1 MAKSTTPKVRKNRQ
15 AKRETLAGYL
25 FLLTNFIGCFVFT
38 AVPIVA
44 GLVLSFT
51 DFNGFKASF
60 VGLDNYAKF
69 FRDSQFQAAL
79 VNNLIYSALS
89 VPLTVICALA
99 LAMLIGGAAAA
110 QETMILTDDLGRSV
124 TIERRPQCVAA
135 LIGSF
140 ADIWCLAGGADA
152 LVAAADDTFRKF
164 DLPISAETIN
174 LGATKDIS
182 LEKLLA
188 AQPQL
193 VIASCSTA
201 EQVALEPVLSQMGL
215 NTVYFDVDSFED
227 YLRMLR
233 VCTQIT
239 GCEENYARYG
249 EDVQAQVDAARA
261 RADGSRPTVLYVR
274 ATGSSCRVK
283 GSEGSVLGEMLAAM
297 DCANIAD
304 SEESL
309 LENLSIEAILE
320 ADPDFIFVVEQSAD
334 PDAAKAV
341 LHKTLF
347 SNPAWQTLTAVRE
360 GRVHVMDGSLFN
372 LNPNSRWGEAYEQ
385 LAEILYGQK

>member
-1 MAKSTTPKVRKNRQ
+1 MNRRKLC
-15 AKRETLAGYL
+15 A
-25 FLLTNFIGCFVFT
+25 
-38 AVPIVA
+38 
-44 GLVLSFT
+44 
-51 DFNGFKASF
+51 
-60 VGLDNYAKF
+60 
-69 FRDSQFQAAL
+69 AAL
-79 VNNLIYSALS
+79 
-89 VPLTVICALA
+89 ALA

-124 TIERRPQCVAA
+124 TIERQPQRVAA

-140 ADIWCLAGGADA
+140 ADIWCLAGGADSLA
-152 LVAAADDTFRKF
+152 AAADDTFRKF

-201 EQVALEPVLSQMGL
+201 EQVALEPMLSQMGL

-239 GCEENYARYG
+239 GCDENYARYG

-283 GSEGSVLGEMLAAM
+283 GSEGSVLGEMLHAM

-341 LHKTLF
+341 LEKTLF
-347 SNPAWQTLTAVRE
+347 SSPAWQTLTAVRE

-372 LNPNSRWGEAYEQ
+372 LKPNSRWGEAYEQ
-385 LAEILYGQK
+385 LAEILYGQE

>member
-1 MAKSTTPKVRKNRQ
+1 MNRRK
-15 AKRETLAGYL
+15 ACA
-25 FLLTNFIGCFVFT
+25 
-38 AVPIVA
+38 
-44 GLVLSFT
+44 
-51 DFNGFKASF
+51 
-60 VGLDNYAKF
+60 
-69 FRDSQFQAAL
+69 AAL
-79 VNNLIYSALS
+79 
-89 VPLTVICALA
+89 ALA

-124 TIERRPQCVAA
+124 TIERRPQRVAA

-283 GSEGSVLGEMLAAM
+283 GSEGSVLGEMLHAM

-341 LHKTLF
+341 LEKTLF

-372 LNPNSRWGEAYEQ
+372 LKPNSRWGEAYEQ
-385 LAEILYGQK
+385 LAEILYGQE

>member
-1 MAKSTTPKVRKNRQ
+1 MNRRK
-15 AKRETLAGYL
+15 L
-25 FLLTNFIGCFVFT
+25 C
-38 AVPIVA
+38 
-44 GLVLSFT
+44 
-51 DFNGFKASF
+51 
-60 VGLDNYAKF
+60 
-69 FRDSQFQAAL
+69 AA
-79 VNNLIYSALS
+79 
-89 VPLTVICALA
+89 ALA
-99 LAMLIGGAAAA
+99 LALAVLFCGAAAA
-110 QETMILTDDLGRSV
+110 QETLVLTDDLGRSV
-124 TIERRPQCVAA
+124 TIERQPQRVAA

-140 ADIWCLAGGADA
+140 ADIWCLAGGADSLA
-152 LVAAADDTFRKF
+152 AAADDTFRKF

-201 EQVALEPVLSQMGL
+201 EQVALEPMLSQMGL

-239 GCEENYARYG
+239 GCDENYARYG

-283 GSEGSVLGEMLAAM
+283 GSEGSVLGEMLHAM

-341 LHKTLF
+341 LEKTLF
-347 SNPAWQTLTAVRE
+347 SSPAWQTLTAVRE

-372 LNPNSRWGEAYEQ
+372 LKPNSHWGEAYEQ
-385 LAEILYGQK
+385 LAEILYGQE

>member
-1 MAKSTTPKVRKNRQ
+1 MNRRK
-15 AKRETLAGYL
+15 A
-25 FLLTNFIGCFVFT
+25 C
-38 AVPIVA
+38 
-44 GLVLSFT
+44 
-51 DFNGFKASF
+51 
-60 VGLDNYAKF
+60 
-69 FRDSQFQAAL
+69 AA
-79 VNNLIYSALS
+79 
-89 VPLTVICALA
+89 ALA
-99 LAMLIGGAAAA
+99 LAMLIGGIAAA
-110 QETMILTDDLGRSV
+110 QETLVLTDDLGRSV
-124 TIERRPQCVAA
+124 TIERRPQRVAA

-297 DCANIAD
+297 DCENIAD

-309 LENLSIEAILE
+309 LENLSIEAILR

-341 LHKTLF
+341 LEKTLF

-372 LNPNSRWGEAYEQ
+372 LKPNSRWGEAYEQ
-385 LAEILYGQK
+385 LAEILYGQE

>member
-1 MAKSTTPKVRKNRQ
+1 MNRRK
-15 AKRETLAGYL
+15 L
-25 FLLTNFIGCFVFT
+25 C
-38 AVPIVA
+38 
-44 GLVLSFT
+44 
-51 DFNGFKASF
+51 
-60 VGLDNYAKF
+60 
-69 FRDSQFQAAL
+69 AA
-79 VNNLIYSALS
+79 
-89 VPLTVICALA
+89 ALA
-99 LAMLIGGAAAA
+99 LALAVLFCGAAAA
-110 QETMILTDDLGRSV
+110 QETLVLTDDLGRSV
-124 TIERRPQCVAA
+124 TIERQPQRVAA

-140 ADIWCLAGGADA
+140 ADIWCLAGGADSLA
-152 LVAAADDTFRKF
+152 AAADDTFRKF

-201 EQVALEPVLSQMGL
+201 EQVALEPMLSQMGL

-239 GCEENYARYG
+239 GCDENYARYG

-283 GSEGSVLGEMLAAM
+283 GSEGSVLGEMLHAM

-309 LENLSIEAILE
+309 LENLSIEAILK

-341 LHKTLF
+341 LEKTLF
-347 SNPAWQTLTAVRE
+347 SSPAWQTLTAVRE

-372 LNPNSRWGEAYEQ
+372 LKPNSRWGEAYEQ
-385 LAEILYGQK
+385 LAEILYGQE

>member
-1 MAKSTTPKVRKNRQ
+1 M
-15 AKRETLAGYL
+15 L
-25 FLLTNFIGCFVFT
+25 FC
-38 AVPIVA
+38 
-44 GLVLSFT
+44 
-51 DFNGFKASF
+51 
-60 VGLDNYAKF
+60 
-69 FRDSQFQAAL
+69 
-79 VNNLIYSALS
+79 
-89 VPLTVICALA
+89 
-99 LAMLIGGAAAA
+99 GAAAA
-110 QETMILTDDLGRSV
+110 QETLVLTDDLGRSV
-124 TIERRPQCVAA
+124 TIERQPQRVAA

-140 ADIWCLAGGADA
+140 ADIWCLAGSADSLA
-152 LVAAADDTFRKF
+152 AAADDTFRKF
-164 DLPISAETIN
+164 DLPISPDTIN

-182 LEKLLA
+182 LEKRLA

-201 EQVALEPVLSQMGL
+201 EQVALEPMLSQMGL

-239 GCEENYARYG
+239 GCDENYARYG

-283 GSEGSVLGEMLAAM
+283 GSEGSVLGEMLHAM

-341 LHKTLF
+341 LEKTLF
-347 SNPAWQTLTAVRE
+347 SSPAWQTLTAVRE

-372 LNPNSRWGEAYEQ
+372 LKPNSHWGEAYEQ
-385 LAEILYGQK
+385 LAEILYGQE

>member
-1 MAKSTTPKVRKNRQ
+1 MNRRKLC
-15 AKRETLAGYL
+15 A
-25 FLLTNFIGCFVFT
+25 
-38 AVPIVA
+38 
-44 GLVLSFT
+44 
-51 DFNGFKASF
+51 
-60 VGLDNYAKF
+60 
-69 FRDSQFQAAL
+69 AAL
-79 VNNLIYSALS
+79 
-89 VPLTVICALA
+89 ALA
-99 LAMLIGGAAAA
+99 LAMLIGSAAAA
-110 QETMILTDDLGRSV
+110 QETMTLTDDLGRSV
-124 TIERRPQCVAA
+124 TIERQPQRVAA

-140 ADIWCLAGGADA
+140 ADIWCLAGGADSLA
-152 LVAAADDTFRKF
+152 AAADDTFRKF
-164 DLPISAETIN
+164 DLPISPDTIN

-201 EQVALEPVLSQMGL
+201 EQVALEPMLSQMGL

-239 GCEENYARYG
+239 GCDENYARYG

-283 GSEGSVLGEMLAAM
+283 GSEGSVLGEMLHAM

-341 LHKTLF
+341 LEKTLF
-347 SNPAWQTLTAVRE
+347 SSPAWQTLTAVRE

-372 LNPNSRWGEAYEQ
+372 LKPNSHWGEAYEQ
-385 LAEILYGQK
+385 LAEILYGQE

>member
-1 MAKSTTPKVRKNRQ
+1 MNRRKLC
-15 AKRETLAGYL
+15 A
-25 FLLTNFIGCFVFT
+25 
-38 AVPIVA
+38 
-44 GLVLSFT
+44 
-51 DFNGFKASF
+51 
-60 VGLDNYAKF
+60 
-69 FRDSQFQAAL
+69 AAL
-79 VNNLIYSALS
+79 
-89 VPLTVICALA
+89 ALA

-110 QETMILTDDLGRSV
+110 QETLVLTDDLGRSV
-124 TIERRPQCVAA
+124 TIERQPQRVAA

-140 ADIWCLAGGADA
+140 ADIWCLAGGADTLA
-152 LVAAADDTFRKF
+152 AAADDTFRKF
-164 DLPISAETIN
+164 DLPIPAETVN

-239 GCEENYARYG
+239 GRSENYARYG

-261 RADGSRPTVLYVR
+261 RADGSRPTVLYIR
-274 ATGSSCRVK
+274 ATGSSCKVK

-297 DCANIAD
+297 DCENIAD

-309 LENLSIEAILE
+309 LENLSIEAILR

-341 LHKTLF
+341 MEKTLF
-347 SNPAWQTLTAVRE
+347 SHPAWQTLTAVRE
-360 GRVHVMDGSLFN
+360 GRVHVMDGNLFN
-372 LNPNSRWGEAYEQ
+372 LKPNSRWGEAYEQ
-385 LAEILYGQK
+385 LAEILYGQE

>member
-1 MAKSTTPKVRKNRQ
+1 MNRRK
-15 AKRETLAGYL
+15 A
-25 FLLTNFIGCFVFT
+25 C
-38 AVPIVA
+38 
-44 GLVLSFT
+44 
-51 DFNGFKASF
+51 
-60 VGLDNYAKF
+60 
-69 FRDSQFQAAL
+69 AAIL
-79 VNNLIYSALS
+79 
-89 VPLTVICALA
+89 ALA
-99 LAMLIGGAAAA
+99 LTMLIGGAAAA

-124 TIERRPQCVAA
+124 TIERRPQRVAA

-283 GSEGSVLGEMLAAM
+283 GSEGSVLGEMLAVM

-309 LENLSIEAILE
+309 LENLSIEAILK

-341 LHKTLF
+341 LEKTLF

-372 LNPNSRWGEAYEQ
+372 LKPNSRWGEAYEQ

>member
-1 MAKSTTPKVRKNRQ
+1 MNRRK
-15 AKRETLAGYL
+15 A
-25 FLLTNFIGCFVFT
+25 C
-38 AVPIVA
+38 
-44 GLVLSFT
+44 
-51 DFNGFKASF
+51 
-60 VGLDNYAKF
+60 
-69 FRDSQFQAAL
+69 AA
-79 VNNLIYSALS
+79 
-89 VPLTVICALA
+89 ALA

-283 GSEGSVLGEMLAAM
+283 GSEGSVLGEMLHAM

-309 LENLSIEAILE
+309 LENLSIEAILK

-341 LHKTLF
+341 LEQTLF
-347 SNPAWQTLTAVRE
+347 SHPAWQTLTAVRE

-372 LNPNSRWGEAYEQ
+372 LKPNSRWGEAYEQ
-385 LAEILYGQK
+385 LAEILYGQE

>member
-1 MAKSTTPKVRKNRQ
+1 MNRRK
-15 AKRETLAGYL
+15 ACA
-25 FLLTNFIGCFVFT
+25 
-38 AVPIVA
+38 AVM
-44 GLVLSFT
+44 
-51 DFNGFKASF
+51 
-60 VGLDNYAKF
+60 
-69 FRDSQFQAAL
+69 
-79 VNNLIYSALS
+79 
-89 VPLTVICALA
+89 A

-110 QETMILTDDLGRSV
+110 QETMVLTDDLGRSV
-124 TIERRPQCVAA
+124 TIERQPQRVAA

-140 ADIWCLAGGADA
+140 ADIWCLAGGADSLA
-152 LVAAADDTFRKF
+152 AAADDTFRKF
-164 DLPISAETIN
+164 DLPIAADTIN

-182 LEKLLA
+182 LEKLLI

-201 EQVALEPVLSQMGL
+201 EQVALEPALADMGL

-227 YLRMLR
+227 YLRMLD

-239 GCEENYARYG
+239 GCDDNYARYG
-249 EDVQAQVDAARA
+249 EDVRAQVDAARA
-261 RADGSRPTVLYVR
+261 RADGSRPTVLYIR
-274 ATGSSCRVK
+274 ATGSNCRVK

-297 DCANIAD
+297 DCENIAD

-309 LENLSIEAILE
+309 LDNLSIEAILK

-341 LHKTLF
+341 LEKTLF

-372 LNPNSRWGEAYEQ
+372 LKPNSRWGEAYGQ

>member
-1 MAKSTTPKVRKNRQ
+1 MNRRK
-15 AKRETLAGYL
+15 A
-25 FLLTNFIGCFVFT
+25 C
-38 AVPIVA
+38 
-44 GLVLSFT
+44 
-51 DFNGFKASF
+51 
-60 VGLDNYAKF
+60 
-69 FRDSQFQAAL
+69 AAIL
-79 VNNLIYSALS
+79 
-89 VPLTVICALA
+89 ALA
-99 LAMLIGGAAAA
+99 LTMLIGGAAAA

-124 TIERRPQCVAA
+124 TIERRPQRVAA

-201 EQVALEPVLSQMGL
+201 EQVALEPMLSQMGL

-239 GCEENYARYG
+239 GCDENYARYG
-249 EDVQAQVDAARA
+249 EAVQAQVDAARA

-283 GSEGSVLGEMLAAM
+283 GSEGSVLGEMLHAM

-341 LHKTLF
+341 LEKTLF
-347 SNPAWQTLTAVRE
+347 SSPAWQTLTAVRE

-372 LNPNSRWGEAYEQ
+372 LKPNSHWGEAYEQ
-385 LAEILYGQK
+385 LAEILYGQE

>member
-1 MAKSTTPKVRKNRQ
+1 MNRRK
-15 AKRETLAGYL
+15 ACA
-25 FLLTNFIGCFVFT
+25 
-38 AVPIVA
+38 
-44 GLVLSFT
+44 
-51 DFNGFKASF
+51 
-60 VGLDNYAKF
+60 
-69 FRDSQFQAAL
+69 AAL
-79 VNNLIYSALS
+79 
-89 VPLTVICALA
+89 ALA

-110 QETMILTDDLGRSV
+110 QETLVLTDDLGRSV
-124 TIERRPQCVAA
+124 TIERQPQRVAA

-140 ADIWCLAGGADA
+140 ADIWCLAGGADSLA
-152 LVAAADDTFRKF
+152 AAADDTFRKF

-201 EQVALEPVLSQMGL
+201 EQVALEPMLSQMGL

-239 GCEENYARYG
+239 GCDENYARYG

-283 GSEGSVLGEMLAAM
+283 GSEGSVLGEMLHAM

-341 LHKTLF
+341 LEKTLF
-347 SNPAWQTLTAVRE
+347 SSPAWQTLTAVRE

-372 LNPNSRWGEAYEQ
+372 LKPNSRWGEAYEQ
-385 LAEILYGQK
+385 LAEILYGQE

>member
-1 MAKSTTPKVRKNRQ
+1 MNRRK
-15 AKRETLAGYL
+15 L
-25 FLLTNFIGCFVFT
+25 C
-38 AVPIVA
+38 
-44 GLVLSFT
+44 
-51 DFNGFKASF
+51 
-60 VGLDNYAKF
+60 
-69 FRDSQFQAAL
+69 AA
-79 VNNLIYSALS
+79 
-89 VPLTVICALA
+89 ALA
-99 LAMLIGGAAAA
+99 LALAVLFCGAAAA
-110 QETMILTDDLGRSV
+110 QETLVLTDDLGRSV
-124 TIERRPQCVAA
+124 TIERRPQRVAA

-188 AQPQL
+188 ARPQL

-239 GCEENYARYG
+239 GCDENYARYG
-249 EDVQAQVDAARA
+249 EAVQAQVDAARA

-283 GSEGSVLGEMLAAM
+283 GSEGSVLGEMLHAM

-341 LHKTLF
+341 LEKTLF
-347 SNPAWQTLTAVRE
+347 SSPAWQTLTAVRE

-372 LNPNSRWGEAYEQ
+372 LKPNSRWGEAYEQ
-385 LAEILYGQK
+385 LAEILYGQE

>member
-1 MAKSTTPKVRKNRQ
+1 MNRRK
-15 AKRETLAGYL
+15 L
-25 FLLTNFIGCFVFT
+25 C
-38 AVPIVA
+38 
-44 GLVLSFT
+44 
-51 DFNGFKASF
+51 
-60 VGLDNYAKF
+60 
-69 FRDSQFQAAL
+69 AA
-79 VNNLIYSALS
+79 
-89 VPLTVICALA
+89 ALA
-99 LAMLIGGAAAA
+99 LALAVLFCGAAAA
-110 QETMILTDDLGRSV
+110 QETLVLTDDLGRSV
-124 TIERRPQCVAA
+124 TIERQPQRVAA

-140 ADIWCLAGGADA
+140 ADIWCLAGGGDT

-201 EQVALEPVLSQMGL
+201 EQVALEPMLSQMGL

-283 GSEGSVLGEMLAAM
+283 GSEGSVLGEMLHAM

-341 LHKTLF
+341 LEKTLF
-347 SNPAWQTLTAVRE
+347 SSPAWQTLTAVRE

-372 LNPNSRWGEAYEQ
+372 LKPNSRWGEAYEQ
-385 LAEILYGQK
+385 LAEILYGQE

>member
-1 MAKSTTPKVRKNRQ
+1 MNRRK
-15 AKRETLAGYL
+15 L
-25 FLLTNFIGCFVFT
+25 C
-38 AVPIVA
+38 
-44 GLVLSFT
+44 
-51 DFNGFKASF
+51 
-60 VGLDNYAKF
+60 
-69 FRDSQFQAAL
+69 AA
-79 VNNLIYSALS
+79 
-89 VPLTVICALA
+89 ALA
-99 LAMLIGGAAAA
+99 LALAVLFCGAAAA
-110 QETMILTDDLGRSV
+110 QETLVLTDDLGRSV
-124 TIERRPQCVAA
+124 TIERQPQRVAA

-140 ADIWCLAGGADA
+140 ADIWCLAGGADSLA
-152 LVAAADDTFRKF
+152 AAADDTFRKF
-164 DLPISAETIN
+164 DLPISPDTIN

-283 GSEGSVLGEMLAAM
+283 GSEGSVLGEMLHAM

-309 LENLSIEAILE
+309 LENLSIEAILK

-341 LHKTLF
+341 LEKTLF

-372 LNPNSRWGEAYEQ
+372 LKPNSRWGEAYEQ
-385 LAEILYGQK
+385 LAEILYGQE

>member
-1 MAKSTTPKVRKNRQ
+1 M
-15 AKRETLAGYL
+15 
-25 FLLTNFIGCFVFT
+25 
-38 AVPIVA
+38 
-44 GLVLSFT
+44 
-51 DFNGFKASF
+51 
-60 VGLDNYAKF
+60 
-69 FRDSQFQAAL
+69 
-79 VNNLIYSALS
+79 
-89 VPLTVICALA
+89 
-99 LAMLIGGAAAA
+99 
-110 QETMILTDDLGRSV
+110 
-124 TIERRPQCVAA
+124 
-135 LIGSF
+135 
-140 ADIWCLAGGADA
+140 
-152 LVAAADDTFRKF
+152 
-164 DLPISAETIN
+164 
-174 LGATKDIS
+174 
-182 LEKLLA
+182 
-188 AQPQL
+188 
-193 VIASCSTA
+193 
-201 EQVALEPVLSQMGL
+201 LSQMGL

-239 GCEENYARYG
+239 GCDENYARYG

-283 GSEGSVLGEMLAAM
+283 GSEGSVLGEMLHAM

-341 LHKTLF
+341 LEKTLF
-347 SNPAWQTLTAVRE
+347 SSPAWQTLIAVRE

-372 LNPNSRWGEAYEQ
+372 LKPNSHWGEAYEQ
-385 LAEILYGQK
+385 LAEILYGQE

>member
-1 MAKSTTPKVRKNRQ
+1 MNRRK
-15 AKRETLAGYL
+15 ACA
-25 FLLTNFIGCFVFT
+25 
-38 AVPIVA
+38 AVM
-44 GLVLSFT
+44 
-51 DFNGFKASF
+51 
-60 VGLDNYAKF
+60 
-69 FRDSQFQAAL
+69 
-79 VNNLIYSALS
+79 
-89 VPLTVICALA
+89 ALA
-99 LAMLIGGAAAA
+99 LAVLSCGAAAA
-110 QETMILTDDLGRSV
+110 QKTIALTDDLGRSV
-124 TIERRPQCVAA
+124 TIEKQPQRVAA

-140 ADIWCLAGGADA
+140 ADIWCLAGGGDA

-182 LEKLLA
+182 LEKLLL

-239 GCEENYARYG
+239 GCSENYARYG

-261 RADGSRPTVLYVR
+261 RADGRRPTVLYIR

-297 DCANIAD
+297 DCENIAD

-309 LENLSIEAILE
+309 LESLSIEAILK

-334 PDAAKAV
+334 PDAAKVV
-341 LHKTLF
+341 LDKTLF
-347 SNPAWQTLTAVRE
+347 SHPAWQTLTAVRE

-372 LNPNSRWGEAYEQ
+372 LKPNSRWGEAYAQ
-385 LAEILYGQK
+385 LAEILYGQE

>member
-1 MAKSTTPKVRKNRQ
+1 MNRRK
-15 AKRETLAGYL
+15 A
-25 FLLTNFIGCFVFT
+25 C
-38 AVPIVA
+38 
-44 GLVLSFT
+44 
-51 DFNGFKASF
+51 
-60 VGLDNYAKF
+60 
-69 FRDSQFQAAL
+69 AAIL
-79 VNNLIYSALS
+79 
-89 VPLTVICALA
+89 ALA
-99 LAMLIGGAAAA
+99 LTMLIGGAAAA

-124 TIERRPQCVAA
+124 TIERRPQRVAA

-140 ADIWCLAGGADA
+140 ADIWCLAGGADV

-164 DLPISAETIN
+164 DLPISAETVN

-188 AQPQL
+188 ARPQL

-309 LENLSIEAILE
+309 LENLSIEAILK

-341 LHKTLF
+341 LEKTLF

-372 LNPNSRWGEAYEQ
+372 LKPNSRWGEAYEQ
-385 LAEILYGQK
+385 LAEILYGQE

>member
-1 MAKSTTPKVRKNRQ
+1 MNRRKLC
-15 AKRETLAGYL
+15 A
-25 FLLTNFIGCFVFT
+25 
-38 AVPIVA
+38 
-44 GLVLSFT
+44 
-51 DFNGFKASF
+51 
-60 VGLDNYAKF
+60 
-69 FRDSQFQAAL
+69 AAL
-79 VNNLIYSALS
+79 
-89 VPLTVICALA
+89 ALA

-110 QETMILTDDLGRSV
+110 QETITMTDDLGRSV
-124 TIERRPQCVAA
+124 TIERQPQRVAA

-140 ADIWCLAGGADA
+140 ADIWCLAGGADSLA
-152 LVAAADDTFRKF
+152 AAADDTFRKF
-164 DLPISAETIN
+164 DLPISPDTIN

-201 EQVALEPVLSQMGL
+201 EQVALEPMLSQMGL

-239 GCEENYARYG
+239 GCDENYARYG

-283 GSEGSVLGEMLAAM
+283 GSEGSVLGEMLHAM

-341 LHKTLF
+341 LEKTLF
-347 SNPAWQTLTAVRE
+347 SSPAWQTLTAVRE

-372 LNPNSRWGEAYEQ
+372 LKPNSRWGEAYEQ
-385 LAEILYGQK
+385 LAEILYGQE

>member
-1 MAKSTTPKVRKNRQ
+1 MNRRK
-15 AKRETLAGYL
+15 ACA
-25 FLLTNFIGCFVFT
+25 
-38 AVPIVA
+38 AVM
-44 GLVLSFT
+44 
-51 DFNGFKASF
+51 
-60 VGLDNYAKF
+60 
-69 FRDSQFQAAL
+69 
-79 VNNLIYSALS
+79 
-89 VPLTVICALA
+89 A

-110 QETMILTDDLGRSV
+110 QETMVLTDDLGRSV
-124 TIERRPQCVAA
+124 TIERQPQRVAA

-140 ADIWCLAGGADA
+140 ADIWCLAGGADSLA
-152 LVAAADDTFRKF
+152 AAADDTFRKF
-164 DLPISAETIN
+164 DLPIAADTIN

-182 LEKLLA
+182 LEKLLI

-201 EQVALEPVLSQMGL
+201 EQVALEPALLQMGL

-227 YLRMLR
+227 YLRMLD

-239 GCEENYARYG
+239 GCDDNYARYG
-249 EDVQAQVDAARA
+249 EDVRTQVDAARA
-261 RADGSRPTVLYVR
+261 RADGSRPTVLYIR

-297 DCANIAD
+297 DCENIAD

-341 LHKTLF
+341 LEKTLF

-372 LNPNSRWGEAYEQ
+372 LKPNSRWGEAYEQ
-385 LAEILYGQK
+385 LAEILYGQE

>member
-1 MAKSTTPKVRKNRQ
+1 MNRRKLC
-15 AKRETLAGYL
+15 A
-25 FLLTNFIGCFVFT
+25 
-38 AVPIVA
+38 
-44 GLVLSFT
+44 
-51 DFNGFKASF
+51 
-60 VGLDNYAKF
+60 
-69 FRDSQFQAAL
+69 AAL
-79 VNNLIYSALS
+79 
-89 VPLTVICALA
+89 ALA
-99 LAMLIGGAAAA
+99 LAMLIGSAAAA
-110 QETMILTDDLGRSV
+110 QETMTLTDDLGRSV
-124 TIERRPQCVAA
+124 TIERQPQRVAA

-140 ADIWCLAGGADA
+140 ADIWCLAGGADSLA
-152 LVAAADDTFRKF
+152 AAADDTFRKF

-201 EQVALEPVLSQMGL
+201 EQVALEPMLSQMGL

-239 GCEENYARYG
+239 GCDENYARYG
-249 EDVQAQVDAARA
+249 EAVQAQVDAARA

-283 GSEGSVLGEMLAAM
+283 GSEGSVLGEMLHAM

-341 LHKTLF
+341 LEKTLF
-347 SNPAWQTLTAVRE
+347 SSPAWQTLTAVRE

-372 LNPNSRWGEAYEQ
+372 LKPNSRWGEAYEQ
-385 LAEILYGQK
+385 LAEILYGQE

>member
-1 MAKSTTPKVRKNRQ
+1 MNRRK
-15 AKRETLAGYL
+15 A
-25 FLLTNFIGCFVFT
+25 C
-38 AVPIVA
+38 
-44 GLVLSFT
+44 
-51 DFNGFKASF
+51 
-60 VGLDNYAKF
+60 
-69 FRDSQFQAAL
+69 AA
-79 VNNLIYSALS
+79 
-89 VPLTVICALA
+89 ALA
-99 LAMLIGGAAAA
+99 LAMLIGGIAAA
-110 QETMILTDDLGRSV
+110 QETLVLTDDLGRSV
-124 TIERRPQCVAA
+124 TIERQPQRVAA

-140 ADIWCLAGGADA
+140 ADIWCLAGGGDT

-239 GCEENYARYG
+239 GCDENYARYG

-283 GSEGSVLGEMLAAM
+283 GSEGSVLGEMLHAM

-341 LHKTLF
+341 LEKTLF
-347 SNPAWQTLTAVRE
+347 SSPAWQTLTAVRE

-372 LNPNSRWGEAYEQ
+372 LKPNSRWGEAYEQ
-385 LAEILYGQK
+385 LAEILYGQE

>member
-1 MAKSTTPKVRKNRQ
+1 MNRRK
-15 AKRETLAGYL
+15 A
-25 FLLTNFIGCFVFT
+25 C
-38 AVPIVA
+38 
-44 GLVLSFT
+44 
-51 DFNGFKASF
+51 
-60 VGLDNYAKF
+60 
-69 FRDSQFQAAL
+69 AA
-79 VNNLIYSALS
+79 
-89 VPLTVICALA
+89 ALA

-110 QETMILTDDLGRSV
+110 QETLVLTDDLGRSV
-124 TIERRPQCVAA
+124 TIERQPQRVAA

-140 ADIWCLAGGADA
+140 ADIWCLAGGADTLA
-152 LVAAADDTFRKF
+152 AAADDTFRKF
-164 DLPISAETIN
+164 DLPLSAETIN

-239 GCEENYARYG
+239 GRSENYARYG

-261 RADGSRPTVLYVR
+261 RADGSRPTVLYIR

-297 DCANIAD
+297 DCENIAD

-309 LENLSIEAILE
+309 LENLSIEAILK

-341 LHKTLF
+341 LNKTLF
-347 SNPAWQTLTAVRE
+347 SNPAWQTLTAVHE

-372 LNPNSRWGEAYEQ
+372 LKPNSRWGEAYEQ
-385 LAEILYGQK
+385 LAEILYGQE

>member
-1 MAKSTTPKVRKNRQ
+1 MNRRK
-15 AKRETLAGYL
+15 L
-25 FLLTNFIGCFVFT
+25 C
-38 AVPIVA
+38 
-44 GLVLSFT
+44 
-51 DFNGFKASF
+51 
-60 VGLDNYAKF
+60 
-69 FRDSQFQAAL
+69 AA
-79 VNNLIYSALS
+79 
-89 VPLTVICALA
+89 ALA
-99 LAMLIGGAAAA
+99 LALAVLFCGAAAA
-110 QETMILTDDLGRSV
+110 QETLVLTDDLGRSV
-124 TIERRPQCVAA
+124 TIERQPQRVAA

-140 ADIWCLAGGADA
+140 ADIWCLAGGADSLA
-152 LVAAADDTFRKF
+152 AAADDTFRKF
-164 DLPISAETIN
+164 DLPISPDTIN

-201 EQVALEPVLSQMGL
+201 EQVALEPMLSQMGL

-239 GCEENYARYG
+239 GCDENYARYG

-283 GSEGSVLGEMLAAM
+283 GSEGSVLGEMLHAM

-341 LHKTLF
+341 LEKTLF
-347 SNPAWQTLTAVRE
+347 SSPAWQTLTAVRE

-372 LNPNSRWGEAYEQ
+372 LKPNSRWGEAYEQ
-385 LAEILYGQK
+385 LAEILYGQE

>member
-1 MAKSTTPKVRKNRQ
+1 MNRRK
-15 AKRETLAGYL
+15 A
-25 FLLTNFIGCFVFT
+25 C
-38 AVPIVA
+38 
-44 GLVLSFT
+44 
-51 DFNGFKASF
+51 
-60 VGLDNYAKF
+60 
-69 FRDSQFQAAL
+69 AA
-79 VNNLIYSALS
+79 
-89 VPLTVICALA
+89 ALA
-99 LAMLIGGAAAA
+99 LAMLIGGIAAA
-110 QETMILTDDLGRSV
+110 QETLVLTDDLGRSV

-140 ADIWCLAGGADA
+140 ADNWCLAGGADA

-227 YLRMLR
+227 YLRMLD

-239 GCEENYARYG
+239 GCDDNYARYG
-249 EDVQAQVDAARA
+249 EDVRTQVDAARA

-297 DCANIAD
+297 DCENIAD
-304 SEESL
+304 SEEGL
-309 LENLSIEAILE
+309 LENLSIEAILK

-341 LHKTLF
+341 LEKTLF

-372 LNPNSRWGEAYEQ
+372 LKPNSRWGEAYEQ

>member
-1 MAKSTTPKVRKNRQ
+1 MNRRK
-15 AKRETLAGYL
+15 L
-25 FLLTNFIGCFVFT
+25 C
-38 AVPIVA
+38 
-44 GLVLSFT
+44 
-51 DFNGFKASF
+51 
-60 VGLDNYAKF
+60 
-69 FRDSQFQAAL
+69 AA
-79 VNNLIYSALS
+79 
-89 VPLTVICALA
+89 ALA
-99 LAMLIGGAAAA
+99 LALAVLFCGAAAA
-110 QETMILTDDLGRSV
+110 QETLVLTDDLGRSV
-124 TIERRPQCVAA
+124 TIERQPQRVAA

-140 ADIWCLAGGADA
+140 ADIWCLAGGADSLA
-152 LVAAADDTFRKF
+152 AAADDTFRKF

-201 EQVALEPVLSQMGL
+201 EQVALEPMLSQMGL

-239 GCEENYARYG
+239 GCDENYARYG
-249 EDVQAQVDAARA
+249 EAVQAQVDAARA

-283 GSEGSVLGEMLAAM
+283 GSEGSVLGEMLHAM

-341 LHKTLF
+341 LEKTLF
-347 SNPAWQTLTAVRE
+347 SSPAWQTLTAVRE

-372 LNPNSRWGEAYEQ
+372 LKPNSHWGEAYEQ
-385 LAEILYGQK
+385 LAEILYGQE

>member
-1 MAKSTTPKVRKNRQ
+1 MNRW
-15 AKRETLAGYL
+15 
-25 FLLTNFIGCFVFT
+25 
-38 AVPIVA
+38 
-44 GLVLSFT
+44 
-51 DFNGFKASF
+51 KAC
-60 VGLDNYAKF
+60 
-69 FRDSQFQAAL
+69 AA
-79 VNNLIYSALS
+79 
-89 VPLTVICALA
+89 ALA
-99 LAMLIGGAAAA
+99 LAMLIGGIAAA

-124 TIERRPQCVAA
+124 TIERRPQRVAA

-201 EQVALEPVLSQMGL
+201 EQVALEPMLSQMGL

-283 GSEGSVLGEMLAAM
+283 GSEGSVLGEMLHAM

-309 LENLSIEAILE
+309 LENLSIEAILK

-341 LHKTLF
+341 LEKTLF

-372 LNPNSRWGEAYEQ
+372 LKPNSRWGEAYEQ
-385 LAEILYGQK
+385 LAEILYGQE

>member
-1 MAKSTTPKVRKNRQ
+1 MNRRKLC
-15 AKRETLAGYL
+15 A
-25 FLLTNFIGCFVFT
+25 
-38 AVPIVA
+38 
-44 GLVLSFT
+44 
-51 DFNGFKASF
+51 
-60 VGLDNYAKF
+60 
-69 FRDSQFQAAL
+69 AAL
-79 VNNLIYSALS
+79 
-89 VPLTVICALA
+89 ALA

-110 QETMILTDDLGRSV
+110 QETLVLTDDLGRSV
-124 TIERRPQCVAA
+124 TIERQPQRVAA

-140 ADIWCLAGGADA
+140 ADIWCLAGGGDT

-164 DLPISAETIN
+164 DLPISPETIN

-201 EQVALEPVLSQMGL
+201 EQVALEPMLSQMGL

-239 GCEENYARYG
+239 GCDENYARYG
-249 EDVQAQVDAARA
+249 EAVQAQVDAARA

-283 GSEGSVLGEMLAAM
+283 GSEGSVLGEMLHAM

-341 LHKTLF
+341 LEKTLF
-347 SNPAWQTLTAVRE
+347 SSPAWQTLTAVRE

-372 LNPNSRWGEAYEQ
+372 LKPNSHWGEAYEQ
-385 LAEILYGQK
+385 LAEILYGQE

>member
-1 MAKSTTPKVRKNRQ
+1 MNRRKLC
-15 AKRETLAGYL
+15 A
-25 FLLTNFIGCFVFT
+25 
-38 AVPIVA
+38 
-44 GLVLSFT
+44 
-51 DFNGFKASF
+51 
-60 VGLDNYAKF
+60 
-69 FRDSQFQAAL
+69 AAL
-79 VNNLIYSALS
+79 
-89 VPLTVICALA
+89 ALA
-99 LAMLIGGAAAA
+99 LAMLIGSAAAA
-110 QETMILTDDLGRSV
+110 QETLVLTDDLGRSV
-124 TIERRPQCVAA
+124 TIERQPQRVAA

-140 ADIWCLAGGADA
+140 ADIWCLAGGADSLA
-152 LVAAADDTFRKF
+152 AAADDTFRKF
-164 DLPISAETIN
+164 DLPISPDTIN

-201 EQVALEPVLSQMGL
+201 EQVALEPMLSQMGL

-239 GCEENYARYG
+239 GCDENYARYG

-283 GSEGSVLGEMLAAM
+283 GSEGSVLGEMLHAM

-341 LHKTLF
+341 LEKTLF
-347 SNPAWQTLTAVRE
+347 SSPAWQTLTAVRE

-372 LNPNSRWGEAYEQ
+372 LKPNSRWGEAYEQ
-385 LAEILYGQK
+385 LAEILYGQE

>member
-1 MAKSTTPKVRKNRQ
+1 MNRRKLC
-15 AKRETLAGYL
+15 A
-25 FLLTNFIGCFVFT
+25 
-38 AVPIVA
+38 
-44 GLVLSFT
+44 
-51 DFNGFKASF
+51 
-60 VGLDNYAKF
+60 
-69 FRDSQFQAAL
+69 AAL
-79 VNNLIYSALS
+79 
-89 VPLTVICALA
+89 ALA

-110 QETMILTDDLGRSV
+110 QETITMTDDLGRSV
-124 TIERRPQCVAA
+124 TIERQPQRVAA

-140 ADIWCLAGGADA
+140 ADIWCLAGGADSLA
-152 LVAAADDTFRKF
+152 AAADDTFRKF
-164 DLPISAETIN
+164 DLPISPDTIN

-201 EQVALEPVLSQMGL
+201 EQVALEPMLSQMGL

-239 GCEENYARYG
+239 GCDENYARYG
-249 EDVQAQVDAARA
+249 EAVQAQVDAARA

-283 GSEGSVLGEMLAAM
+283 GSEGSVLGEMLHAM

-341 LHKTLF
+341 LEKTLF
-347 SNPAWQTLTAVRE
+347 SSPAWQTLTAVRE

-372 LNPNSRWGEAYEQ
+372 LKPNSRWGEAYEQ
-385 LAEILYGQK
+385 LAEILYGQE

>member
-1 MAKSTTPKVRKNRQ
+1 MNRRKLC
-15 AKRETLAGYL
+15 A
-25 FLLTNFIGCFVFT
+25 
-38 AVPIVA
+38 
-44 GLVLSFT
+44 
-51 DFNGFKASF
+51 
-60 VGLDNYAKF
+60 
-69 FRDSQFQAAL
+69 AAL
-79 VNNLIYSALS
+79 
-89 VPLTVICALA
+89 ALA
-99 LAMLIGGAAAA
+99 LAMLIGSAAAA
-110 QETMILTDDLGRSV
+110 QETLVLTDDLGRSV
-124 TIERRPQCVAA
+124 TIERQPQRVAA

-140 ADIWCLAGGADA
+140 ADIWCLAGGADSLA
-152 LVAAADDTFRKF
+152 AAADDTFRKF
-164 DLPISAETIN
+164 DLPIAEDTIN

-201 EQVALEPVLSQMGL
+201 EQVALEPMLSQMGL

-239 GCEENYARYG
+239 GCDENYARYG

-283 GSEGSVLGEMLAAM
+283 GSEGSVLGEMLHAM

-341 LHKTLF
+341 LEKTLF
-347 SNPAWQTLTAVRE
+347 SSPAWQTLTAVRE

-372 LNPNSRWGEAYEQ
+372 LKPNSRWGEAYEQ
-385 LAEILYGQK
+385 LAEILYGQE

>member
-1 MAKSTTPKVRKNRQ
+1 MNRRK
-15 AKRETLAGYL
+15 L
-25 FLLTNFIGCFVFT
+25 C
-38 AVPIVA
+38 
-44 GLVLSFT
+44 
-51 DFNGFKASF
+51 
-60 VGLDNYAKF
+60 
-69 FRDSQFQAAL
+69 AA
-79 VNNLIYSALS
+79 
-89 VPLTVICALA
+89 ALA
-99 LAMLIGGAAAA
+99 LALAVLFCGAAAA
-110 QETMILTDDLGRSV
+110 QETLVLTDDLGRSV
-124 TIERRPQCVAA
+124 TIERQPQRVAA

-140 ADIWCLAGGADA
+140 ADIWCLAGGGDT

-164 DLPISAETIN
+164 DLPISPDTIN

-201 EQVALEPVLSQMGL
+201 EQVALEPMLSQMGL

-239 GCEENYARYG
+239 GCDENYARYG

-283 GSEGSVLGEMLAAM
+283 GSEGSVLGEMLHAM

-341 LHKTLF
+341 LEKTLF
-347 SNPAWQTLTAVRE
+347 SSPAWQTLTAVRE

-372 LNPNSRWGEAYEQ
+372 LKPNSRWGEAYEQ
-385 LAEILYGQK
+385 LAEILYGQE

>member
-1 MAKSTTPKVRKNRQ
+1 MNRRK
-15 AKRETLAGYL
+15 A
-25 FLLTNFIGCFVFT
+25 C
-38 AVPIVA
+38 
-44 GLVLSFT
+44 
-51 DFNGFKASF
+51 
-60 VGLDNYAKF
+60 
-69 FRDSQFQAAL
+69 AAIL
-79 VNNLIYSALS
+79 
-89 VPLTVICALA
+89 ALA
-99 LAMLIGGAAAA
+99 LTMLIGGAAAA

-124 TIERRPQCVAA
+124 TIERRPQRVAA

-140 ADIWCLAGGADA
+140 ADIWCLAGGADV

-164 DLPISAETIN
+164 DLPISAETVN

-188 AQPQL
+188 ARPQL

-283 GSEGSVLGEMLAAM
+283 GSEGSVLGEMLHAM

-309 LENLSIEAILE
+309 LENLSIEAILQ

-341 LHKTLF
+341 LDKTLF

-372 LNPNSRWGEAYEQ
+372 LKPNSRWGEAYEQ
-385 LAEILYGQK
+385 LAEILYGQE

>member
-1 MAKSTTPKVRKNRQ
+1 MNRRKLC
-15 AKRETLAGYL
+15 A
-25 FLLTNFIGCFVFT
+25 
-38 AVPIVA
+38 
-44 GLVLSFT
+44 
-51 DFNGFKASF
+51 
-60 VGLDNYAKF
+60 
-69 FRDSQFQAAL
+69 AAL
-79 VNNLIYSALS
+79 
-89 VPLTVICALA
+89 ALA

-110 QETMILTDDLGRSV
+110 QETMTLTDDLGRSV
-124 TIERRPQCVAA
+124 TIERQPQRVAA

-140 ADIWCLAGGADA
+140 ADIWCLAGGGDT

-201 EQVALEPVLSQMGL
+201 EQVALEPMISQMGL

-239 GCEENYARYG
+239 GCDENYARYG
-249 EDVQAQVDAARA
+249 EAVQAQVDAARA

-283 GSEGSVLGEMLAAM
+283 GSEGSVLGEMLHAM

-341 LHKTLF
+341 LEKTLF
-347 SNPAWQTLTAVRE
+347 SSPAWQTLTAVRE

-372 LNPNSRWGEAYEQ
+372 LKPNSRWGEAYEQ
-385 LAEILYGQK
+385 LAEILYGQE